1 MDQLI
6 TAAKTF
12 LTDVLFKSIP
22 KLILALIILYVGLKL
37 IKLLNKVMKKAYEK
51 HQVDISLQQ
60 FLHSL
65 IDITLK
71 ILLILTVMNIVGIQ
85 MTSFVAIIG
94 AAGLAVGMALQ
105 GTLQNFAGGV
115 IILLLKPFKVGDYI
129 EQGNYA
135 GTVKSIQIFNTT
147 IVTYDNLTIVVPN
160 TELATKSL
168 TNYTSLPMR
177 RVKINVGIRYGESV
191 EKAREVILR
200 VANANPHVTQ
210 EPKAPAVYVNAL
222 GESAV
227 ELILFAWTTQEKYWD
242 ALFSLNQ
249 EVYEA
254 FQANDIEIPFNQM
267 NVSIDNLDVLMD
279 KKPEQ
284 ETEEKPKDEN

>member
-1 MDQLI
+1 MERLYEKTTFMDQI
-6 TAAKTF
+6 IAAAKKF
-12 LTDVLFKSIP
+12 LTDVLFNNIP
-22 KLILALIILYVGLKL
+22 KLIVALIVLYVGLKL
-37 IKLLNKVMKKAYEK
+37 IKLLDRVMKKIYEK
-51 HQVDISLQQ
+51 HKVDISLQQ

-71 ILLILTVMNIVGIQ
+71 ILLILTVMNMIGIQ

-129 EQGNYA
+129 EQGSYA
-135 GTVKSIQIFNTT
+135 GIVKSIQIFNTT
-147 IVTYDNLTIVVPN
+147 IVTYDNLTTVIPN

-168 TNYTSLPMR
+168 TNYTALPLR

-191 EKAREVILR
+191 EKAKGVVMQVI
-200 VANANPHVTQ
+200 NANPHVSNEQ
-210 EPKAPAVYVNAL
+210 KAPAVYVNAL

-227 ELILFAWTTQEKYWD
+227 ELIVFAWATQENYWN

-249 EVYEA
+249 EIYEA
-254 FQANDIEIPFNQM
+254 FQANGIEIPFNQM
-267 NVSIDNLDVLMD
+267 DVHISH
-279 KKPEQ
+279 E
-284 ETEEKPKDEN
+284 

>member
-1 MDQLI
+1 MEELI
-6 TAAKTF
+6 TAAKSF
-12 LTDVLFKSIP
+12 LTDVLFKNIP
-22 KLILALIILYVGLKL
+22 KLIVALLVLYIGLKL
-37 IKLLNKVMKKAYEK
+37 IKLLNRVMKRMYER
-51 HQVDISLQQ
+51 HQVDASLQQ

-71 ILLILTVMNIVGIQ
+71 ILLVLTVMNIIGIQ

-129 EQGNYA
+129 EQGSYA

-160 TELATKSL
+160 TELATKTL
-168 TNYTSLPMR
+168 TNYTALPLR
-177 RVKINVGIRYGESV
+177 RVKVEVGIRYGESV
-191 EKAREVILR
+191 EKAKNIALQVIHS
-200 VANANPHVTQ
+200 NPHLSNEQ
-210 EPKAPAVYVNAL
+210 KSPAVYVNAL

-227 ELILFAWTTQEKYWD
+227 ELVIFAWATQENYWN

-249 EVYEA
+249 EIYEA
-254 FQANDIEIPFNQM
+254 FQSNGIEIPFNQM
-267 NVSIDNLDVLMD
+267 DIHI
-279 KKPEQ
+279 KQ
-284 ETEEKPKDEN
+284 

>member
-60 FLHSL
+60 FLQSL

-71 ILLILTVMNIVGIQ
+71 ILLILTVMNIIGIQ

-135 GTVKSIQIFNTT
+135 GSVKSIQIFNTT

-168 TNYTSLPMR
+168 TNYTALPSR
-177 RVKINVGIRYGESV
+177 RVKVNVGIRYGESV
-191 EKAREVILR
+191 EKAREVLLQ

-210 EPKAPAVYVNAL
+210 EPKVPAVYVNAL
-222 GESAV
+222 GESSI

-254 FQANDIEIPFNQM
+254 FQANGIEIPFNQM
-267 NVSIDNLDVLMD
+267 DVHIT
-279 KKPEQ
+279 Q
-284 ETEEKPKDEN
+284 